1 MEKARSLSFRQL
13 CKFGVMERIAVFAG
27 SFDPFTSAHLSIA
40 KRASSL
46 FDRIFIVVAQN
57 VNKKSLFPVEV
68 RMRFIQKA
76 VAGLRNISV
85 ESYSGLTVDFAQK
98 NAAKYLVRGIRS
110 SAEFDAERNLAW
122 NNRRL
127 ASEIETVF
135 LQIEPEFADVSS
147 SAVREVLKF
156 GGDIS
161 SMVPSTILHDILHET
176 EKL

>member
-1 MEKARSLSFRQL
+1 
-13 CKFGVMERIAVFAG
+13 MERIAVFAG
-27 SFDPFTSAHLSIA
+27 SFDPFTLAHLSIA

-135 LQIEPEFADVSS
+135 FYLVPEFADVSS

>member
-1 MEKARSLSFRQL
+1 M
-13 CKFGVMERIAVFAG
+13 
-27 SFDPFTSAHLSIA
+27 
-40 KRASSL
+40 
-46 FDRIFIVVAQN
+46 
-57 VNKKSLFPVEV
+57 
-68 RMRFIQKA
+68 
-76 VAGLRNISV
+76 
-85 ESYSGLTVDFAQK
+85 DFAKK